1 MGGKIRVIKK
11 DGPGTLMQLH
21 LLLSAHV
28 DETRGYN
35 SLNFAQHDLMASVTT
50 IQPVI

>member
-1 MGGKIRVIKK
+1 MGGEIRVIKK

-21 LLLSAHV
+21 LLLSAPV